1 MRAPQLTAPKE
12 KLMEQMKAHA
22 ELAQEETRIKAEES
36 PSSLL
41 FRGYRSIGYYAS
53 DLPLSVV
60 RSDEDTLIVTAIG
73 RHAFYAYDTKH
84 LQLAYMS
91 RHIPES
97 IEWLQATPDGFV
109 YTVLRDGGF
118 D

>member
-1 MRAPQLTAPKE
+1 M
-12 KLMEQMKAHA
+12 
-22 ELAQEETRIKAEES
+22 
-36 PSSLL
+36 L

-109 YTVLRDGGF
+109 YTVLRDGNT